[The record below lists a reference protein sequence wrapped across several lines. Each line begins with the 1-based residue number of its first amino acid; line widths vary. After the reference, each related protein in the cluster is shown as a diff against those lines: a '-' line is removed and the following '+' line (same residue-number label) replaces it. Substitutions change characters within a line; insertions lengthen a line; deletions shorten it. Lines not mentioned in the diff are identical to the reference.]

1 MTSQSD
7 RQRDSS
13 EELDLRDYTK
23 RYAATVRGNFVDGGW
38 VSATGTDT
46 IAVTDPSTGQTLGRV
61 PASTAADVDA
71 AVLAAADA
79 QPAWAALTPAR
90 RSKLLLR
97 LADTANAHFEEFV
110 ALESVDA
117 GKPSTFVRNDE
128 LPDIID
134 AIRYFA
140 GAARV
145 LSAPAGQD
153 YLEGISST
161 LRREPMG
168 VVAGITPWN
177 YPLLQAIAKIVPAL
191 ATGNTVVIKP
201 AETTPYSTARFVEL
215 AGEVLPPGVLNIVFG
230 DGKTA
235 GDALARHS
243 QVDVVSFTGSVD
255 TGKRVGAVAAEGV
268 KKAIMELGGNA
279 PVVVF
284 ADADIERSLDTIFA
298 AGVYNSGQDCMAASR
313 IIAHRSIESI
323 VIDGLQK
330 RLAGVVIGDV
340 TEADTTLGP
349 LNSQLQLERVERKI
363 AELPG
368 TARIVTGGG
377 RLDRPGFFLAPTI
390 ITDVKQTDLI
400 VQEEIFGPVFT
411 VQAFDEEDEAIQMA
425 NGTRYGLAASVFT
438 SSVRTSTRLQ
448 NVLQYG
454 TVWINNHLVF
464 GPDLPT
470 SGFRQSGTGVENG
483 EPGILEFTRLKHV
496 MVDYS

>member
-1 MTSQSD
+1 MTSRSD
-7 RQRDSS
+7 GQPDGFS
-13 EELDLRDYTK
+13 ELDLRGYTK
-23 RYAATVRGNFVDGGW
+23 QYAATVTGNFVDGSW
-38 VSATGTDT
+38 VPSSGADT
-46 IAVTDPSTGQTLGRV
+46 IAVADPSTGETIGRV

-71 AVLAAADA
+71 AVRAAADA

-90 RSKLLLR
+90 RSTLLLQ
-97 LADTANAHFEEFV
+97 LADTADAHFEEFV

-117 GKPSTFVRNDE
+117 GKPSTYVRNDE
-128 LPDIID
+128 LPDIIG

-201 AETTPYSTARFVEL
+201 AETTPYSTARLVEL
-215 AGEVLPPGVLNIVFG
+215 AGDVLPHGVLNIVFG

-235 GDALARHS
+235 GDALARHP

-284 ADADIERSLDTIFA
+284 ADADLERSLDTIFA
-298 AGVYNSGQDCMAASR
+298 AGVYNTGQDCMAASR
-313 IIAHRSIESI
+313 IIAHRSIENL
-323 VIDGLQK
+323 VVEGLAK
-330 RLAGVVIGDV
+330 RVADVVIGDV
-340 TEADTTLGP
+340 TAADTTLGP
-349 LNSQLQLERVERKI
+349 LNSQLQLSRVESKI
-363 AELPG
+363 ANLPS
-368 TARIVTGGG
+368 TASIVTGGK
-377 RLDRPGFFLAPTI
+377 RLDQPGFFLAPTI
-390 ITDVKQTDLI
+390 ITDVGQSDEI

-411 VQAFDEEDEAIQMA
+411 VQAFDDEAQAIAMA
-425 NGTRYGLAASVFT
+425 NDTQYGLAASVFT
-438 SSVRTSTRLQ
+438 SSLQTSTRMQ
-448 NVLQYG
+448 NALQYG